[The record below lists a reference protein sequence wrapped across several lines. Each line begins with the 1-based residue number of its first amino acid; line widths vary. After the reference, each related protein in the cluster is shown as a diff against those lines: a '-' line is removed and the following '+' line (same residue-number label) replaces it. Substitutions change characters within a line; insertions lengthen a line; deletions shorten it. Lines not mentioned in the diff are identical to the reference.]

1 MTYEIWA
8 AMLPATECPMPE
20 SGGGTM
26 ELSAIAVDDLG
37 QRSWE
42 TSRLHVWRAEQLR
55 NLGLPFAL
63 AEMLADRL
71 DWHALAALI
80 DRGCP
85 MYLALD
91 IVL

>member
-8 AMLPATECPMPE
+8 AMLAGNGM
-20 SGGGTM
+20 SDARARGGTM

>member
-1 MTYEIWA
+1 
-8 AMLPATECPMPE
+8 
-20 SGGGTM
+20 M

-37 QRSWE
+37 QRSRE
-42 TSRLHVWRAEQLR
+42 TRRLHGWRVEQLR
-55 NLGLPFAL
+55 NLGLPFVL

-80 DRGCP
+80 ERGCP
-85 MYLALD
+85 LYLALE

>member
-1 MTYEIWA
+1 MTNEISA
-8 AMLPATECPMPE
+8 AMLAGNGM
-20 SGGGTM
+20 SDARARGGTM

-37 QRSWE
+37 QRSRE
-42 TSRLHVWRAEQLR
+42 TRRLHGWRVEQLR
-55 NLGLPFAL
+55 NLGLPFVL

-80 DRGCP
+80 ERGCP
-85 MYLALD
+85 LYLALE